1 MLGAVSGY
9 AASLATGHST
19 FSGQSPAA
27 SAPAP
32 VDDAIA
38 RASAGEPL
46 SPPNDPAYSLLIGDV
61 PLEWPA
67 YTLSAL
73 EAWNCYPGT
82 YFSAATRPQEA
93 PIIAVLDSGIDAA
106 HPDFLNPGAAGP
118 DVSQGGQ
125 LLLSAA
131 RSFVS
136 GAPDPFD
143 VTDELGRG
151 THLAGIIAAAANN
164 GETAGSGIAGLA
176 YPARLLPIRIT
187 NAAGTAT
194 WSDVA
199 DAITY
204 AADQGAT
211 VILIGPSGPTW
222 SARLQAAI
230 DYAWD
235 RGCFLVAPAGDGALA
250 FAAACPHVFGVG
262 AVTAAGEIAHYSPA
276 GDGVALVAP
285 GGDETLGIYSTLPTY
300 ACPFR
305 PDLTGPPYGFHYGTV
320 YAAAHVAGA
329 AALYAG
335 AIGLRPDTGGEGAM
349 IWQALQGSVGCGDWA
364 ASRGYGLVS
373 PAPLLSGAVPPTGSG
388 SIVGRVLCDDA
399 PRPDTEVVAVPRSGG
414 GPSTAISTWPAGA
427 YRLANLT
434 PGLYTVTVTREGKS
448 GVWQDVRVSP
458 GCDRP
463 AVDFLLGDQALSAEL
478 RASAL
483 PTAAVRG
490 KLLQF
495 SVTFG
500 NTGPTAWT
508 RAESIF
514 LTLDSDEPTW
524 EGIQVGLRPE
534 EIVTPGGEKSYGLS
548 VQAPDRGGFYH
559 VSVRMCQQGGAG
571 GFGPAAEATISVT
584 SFLDVPADY
593 WALDAIEAVK
603 AASIVGGYG
612 GDVYRPNV
620 TVTRDQMAVFISRAL
635 AGGDANV
642 PDGPATPS
650 FPDVPAS
657 HWAYK
662 YIEYARQQGIVSGYW
677 DGYHPGDNLDR
688 GQMAVFIARAM
699 AGGEAGLASYTPPES
714 ASFADVPPDFWSYK
728 HVEYLRQVGVTGGY
742 PDGQYHPERECARD
756 QMAVYVARAFA
767 LPM

>member
-1 MLGAVSGY
+1 
-9 AASLATGHST
+9 
-19 FSGQSPAA
+19 
-27 SAPAP
+27 
-32 VDDAIA
+32 
-38 RASAGEPL
+38 
-46 SPPNDPAYSLLIGDV
+46 V

-67 YTLSAL
+67 HALSAL
-73 EAWNCYPGT
+73 EAWNCYPGV

-93 PIIAVLDSGIDAA
+93 PIVAVIDSGIDAA
-106 HPDFLNPGAAGP
+106 HPDFINPGAAGP
-118 DVSQGGQ
+118 EVSQGGQ

-136 GAPDPFD
+136 GAPDPSE

-151 THLAGIIAAAANN
+151 THLAGIIAAGANN
-164 GETAGSGIAGLA
+164 GVTAGSGIAGLA
-176 YPARLLPIRIT
+176 YPARLLPIKVANVT
-187 NAAGTAT
+187 GGAT

-199 DAITY
+199 DAIIY

-222 SARLQAAI
+222 SAGAQAAI
-230 DYAWD
+230 DYAWN
-235 RGCFLVAPAGDGALA
+235 RGCFLVAPAGDGALY
-250 FAAACPHVFGVG
+250 FPGSCPHVFGVG
-262 AVTAAGEIAHYSPA
+262 AVAVTGMVTSYSPA

-285 GGDETLGIYSTLPTY
+285 GGDETVGIYSTLPTY

-305 PDLTGPPYGFHYGTV
+305 PDLTGPPYGCRYGTI

-335 AIGLRPDTGGEGAM
+335 ATGLRPDTGDEGAM
-349 IWQALQGSVGCGDWA
+349 LWQALEQASGA
-364 ASRGYGLVS
+364 AEWSAARGYGQVS
-373 PAPLLSGAVPPTGSG
+373 PAALLSGTAPAPGAG
-388 SIVGRVLCDDA
+388 SIVGRVLCDGAPLLDA
-399 PRPDTEVVAVPRSGG
+399 GVTAVSQSGG
-414 GPSTAISTWPAGA
+414 GSFTAISSWPAGG
-427 YRLANLT
+427 YRIANLP
-434 PGLYTVTVTREGKS
+434 PGIYTVTTTSGGES
-448 GVWQDVRVSP
+448 GVWQDVEVSP

-463 AVDFLLGDQALSAEL
+463 AVDFLLGDQVFSADL

-514 LTLDSDEPTW
+514 LALDSDDPTW

-534 EIVTPGGEKSYGLS
+534 EIVAPGGEKSYALGAP
-548 VQAPDRGGFYH
+548 APDRCGFYH
-559 VSVRMCQQGGAG
+559 VSLRMCQQGGAG

-593 WALDAIEAVK
+593 WALEAIEAVK

-642 PDGPATPS
+642 PEGPATPS

-699 AGGEAGLASYTPPES
+699 AGGEAGLAGYTPPES

-728 HVEYLRQVGVTGGY
+728 HVEYLRQAGVTGGY

-756 QMAVYVARAFA
+756 QMAVYIARAFA
-767 LPM
+767 LTP